1 MHLRLPH
8 SLHYPI
14 TVTELLKQPNDNVD
28 KFTPLFAYFYQTKV
42 TEGDELGNVFEV
54 DKTFPT
60 RFESNVEGT
69 FKRWKIVAGA
79 VITHA
84 GEDIAEIEE
93 LCAHGVQYGGM
104 CVNCGKDMTEY
115 AFHDPSSPRAIRILI
130 RPSYRRS
137 YVTNQVDAS
146 RAQINMI
153 HDNVALRVSEDE
165 ATKVEEEAKR
175 RLIASKKL
183 SLVVDLDQT
192 IIHATV
198 DPTIAD
204 WQKDPEN
211 PNYEAVKDVR
221 AFQLVDDGPG
231 ARGCWYYIK
240 LRPGLEGFLESVS
253 KLYELHIYT
262 MGTRAYAQNIAKL
275 IDPDRRIFGDRILSR
290 DESGSLVAK
299 NLQRLFPVDTKMV
312 VIIDDRGDVWK
323 WNENLIKVTPYDF
336 FVGIGDINSSFLPK
350 KPKLKITS
358 KAAEAA
364 SVPNPNKDLAPE
376 ATISEPEPIING
388 GSSDVQTVEDRNAE
402 TLSAESSISALEQ
415 LVSMGGGDD
424 PGILLAQASQQ
435 DEAIAAQQQDQPLL
449 QKQKQLDAED
459 DAKAA
464 ELGMN
469 GESQLHTPDSEKPHH
484 RNLLHDDDDELL
496 YLEYSLS
503 RIHSEFFDTYTR
515 QLADAQGG
523 RLAELRGT
531 HRRRVH
537 ANGSLDL
544 DIIPD
549 IKTIMPAIKAR
560 VLAKV
565 VIVFSGVVPLGID
578 IQSSD
583 IALWA
588 KSFGAKVEEHVSRRS
603 TTHVIAARNRTAKVR
618 QAVRRGR
625 GKIKIVTMKWLMNSI
640 SRWARQDETPYL
652 LKTDDGEAGK
662 PGPGEE
668 DEVLS
673 DSEELGSAFD
683 TDGDT
688 TDAEGSQNPKHGQK
702 LTIKTSYAT
711 DDEDLDGLLPDDIV
725 DEKSPVGGTNDD
737 WEEMNHELEEF
748 LGSDAEDSDADSVAS
763 EESGRSGIR
772 SKRPTGKR
780 THDQFSDSIDEGSPA
795 TKKQSP
801 ARSTNLSQSQ
811 LSESGLAT
819 PDITAGED
827 VEKAEEDDDGWG
839 DFEADLETEL
849 AGSEERDEG

>member
-1 MHLRLPH
+1 M
-8 SLHYPI
+8 
-14 TVTELLKQPNDNVD
+14 
-28 KFTPLFAYFYQTKV
+28 
-42 TEGDELGNVFEV
+42 
-54 DKTFPT
+54 
-60 RFESNVEGT
+60 
-69 FKRWKIVAGA
+69 
-79 VITHA
+79 
-84 GEDIAEIEE
+84 
-93 LCAHGVQYGGM
+93 
-104 CVNCGKDMTEY
+104 NCGKDMTEY
-115 AFHDPSSPRAIRILI
+115 ACMDPETLVHLADILI
-130 RPSYRRS
+130 RASHRRS
-137 YVTNQVDAS
+137 YVTTQLDAS

-211 PNYEAVKDVR
+211 PNHEAVKDVR

-240 LRPGLEGFLESVS
+240 LRPGLKDFLDGVS

-350 KPKLKITS
+350 KPKIKITA
-358 KAAEAA
+358 KTAEAA
-364 SVPNPNKDLAPE
+364 AVPNPNQDLPSE
-376 ATISEPEPIING
+376 ATKAEPEPQTNG
-388 GSSDVQTVEDRNAE
+388 RPTNAE
-402 TLSAESSISALEQ
+402 NSGDNDAEQPSADSSISALEQ
-415 LVSMGGGDD
+415 LVSMGGGSD
-424 PGILLAQASQQ
+424 PNVLLAQASQQ
-435 DEAIAAQQQDQPLL
+435 DEAITAQLQEQPLL
-449 QKQKQLDAED
+449 QKQKQLEAED

-464 ELGMN
+464 ELGVN
-469 GESQLHTPDSEKPHH
+469 GDSKVHTPELEKPHH

-496 YLEYSLS
+496 YLEHSLS
-503 RIHSEFFDTYTR
+503 KVHAEFFETYAR

-531 HRRRVH
+531 HRRR
-537 ANGSLDL
+537 APASGNIDL
-544 DIIPD
+544 DIVPD
-549 IKTIMPAIKAR
+549 IKAIMPTIKAR

-588 KSFGAKVEEHVSRRS
+588 KSFGAKVEEHVSRRA

-618 QAVRRGR
+618 KAVRRGR
-625 GKIKIVTMKWLMNSI
+625 GKIKIVNMKWLLDSI

-652 LKTDDGEAGK
+652 LATDDGESVK

-673 DSEELGSAFD
+673 DSEELESAFD

-688 TDAEGSQNPKHGQK
+688 TDVEGSQKLKLGHK

-711 DDEDLDGLLPDDIV
+711 DDEDLEDLMPDDVV

-737 WEEMNHELEEF
+737 WQEMHDELEEF
-748 LGSDAEDSDADSVAS
+748 LGSDADDSDGDSVAS
-763 EESGRSGIR
+763 EESGLSSIR
-772 SKRPTGKR
+772 SKKALGKR
-780 THDQFSDSIDEGSPA
+780 SHDQISDGLDDILPTTKRSSPG
-795 TKKQSP
+795 
-801 ARSTNLSQSQ
+801 RSVTLSQSQ
-811 LSESGLAT
+811 LSESGLPT

-827 VEKAEEDDDGWG
+827 AEKADTDDDGWG

-849 AGSEERDEG
+849 AGSEERGEG

>member
-28 KFTPLFAYFYQTKV
+28 KFTPLFAYFYKTKV

-69 FKRWKIVAGA
+69 FKRWKIVEGA

-104 CVNCGKDMTEY
+104 CVNCGKDMTE
-115 AFHDPSSPRAIRILI
+115 
-130 RPSYRRS
+130 RS
-137 YVTNQVDAS
+137 YVTNQLDAS

-198 DPTIAD
+198 DPTVAD

-240 LRPGLEGFLESVS
+240 LRPGLKDFLDSVS
-253 KLYELHIYT
+253 TLYELHIYT

-323 WNENLIKVTPYDF
+323 WNDNLIKVTPYDF

-350 KPKLKITS
+350 KPKIKITS
-358 KAAEAA
+358 KTAEAA
-364 SVPNPNKDLAPE
+364 AVREPNQDLPPE
-376 ATISEPEPIING
+376 ATIAIPEPKING
-388 GSSDVQTVEDRNAE
+388 GTSITEKLEDKQAE
-402 TLSAESSISALEQ
+402 TPSADSGISALEQ

-424 PGILLAQASQQ
+424 PGLLLSQASQQ
-435 DEAIAAQQQDQPLL
+435 DEAIAAQLQDQPLL
-449 QKQKQLDAED
+449 QKQKQLEAED
-459 DAKAA
+459 DAEAA
-464 ELGMN
+464 KLGVN
-469 GESQLHTPDSEKPHH
+469 GESQVQTPESEKPHH

-496 YLEYSLS
+496 YLEHSLS
-503 RIHSEFFDTYTR
+503 KIHSEFFEAYAR

-531 HRRRVH
+531 HRRRIH
-537 ANGSLDL
+537 TNGSLDL
-544 DIIPD
+544 DIVPD
-549 IKTIMPAIKAR
+549 IKIIMPAIKAR
-560 VLAKV
+560 VLARV
-565 VIVFSGVVPLGID
+565 AIVFSGVVPLGID
-578 IQSSD
+578 IQTSD

-588 KSFGAKVEEHVSRRS
+588 KSFGAKVEEDVSRRS

-618 QAVRRGR
+618 QAVRRGK
-625 GKIKIVTMKWLMNSI
+625 GKIKIVNTKWLMDSI
-640 SRWARQDETPYL
+640 SRWARQEETPYL

-683 TDGDT
+683 TDGDI
-688 TDAEGSQNPKHGQK
+688 TDVEGSQNLKVAQK
-702 LTIKTSYAT
+702 LTIKTTYAT
-711 DDEDLDGLLPDDIV
+711 DDEDLEGLLPDDIV

-737 WEEMNHELEEF
+737 WEEMNNELEEF
-748 LGSDAEDSDADSVAS
+748 LGSDAEDSDGDSVAS
-763 EESGRSGIR
+763 EESGRSSIR
-772 SKRPTGKR
+772 SKRPAGKR
-780 THDQFSDSIDEGSPA
+780 THDQISDAVDEDLPA

-801 ARSTNLSQSQ
+801 GRSTNLNQSQ

-827 VEKAEEDDDGWG
+827 AEKADTDDDGWG

-849 AGSEERDEG
+849 AGSEERGEG

>member
-8 SLHYPI
+8 TLHYPI

-28 KFTPLFAYFYQTKV
+28 KFTPLFAYFYKTRV

-69 FKRWKIVAGA
+69 FKRWKIVEGA

-84 GEDIAEIEE
+84 GYVLVDNFRWIVADTLKREDIAEIEE

-104 CVNCGKDMTEY
+104 CVNCGKDMTE
-115 AFHDPSSPRAIRILI
+115 
-130 RPSYRRS
+130 RS
-137 YVTNQVDAS
+137 YVTNQVDSS

-175 RLIASKKL
+175 RLIALEKL

-198 DPTIAD
+198 DPTVAD

-211 PNYEAVKDVR
+211 PNYGAVKDVR

-240 LRPGLEGFLESVS
+240 LRPGLKDFLDSVS

-350 KPKLKITS
+350 KPKIKITS
-358 KAAEAA
+358 KTAEAA
-364 SVPNPNKDLAPE
+364 AIPDPNQDLAPG
-376 ATISEPEPIING
+376 ATTTEPEPKING
-388 GSSDVQTVEDRNAE
+388 RIANAE
-402 TLSAESSISALEQ
+402 KSEAHKAETSSAETSISTLEQ

-424 PGILLAQASQQ
+424 PSLLLVQASQQ
-435 DEAIAAQQQDQPLL
+435 DEAIAAQLQDQPLL

-464 ELGMN
+464 KLGVN
-469 GESQLHTPDSEKPHH
+469 GESQVHTPESEKPHH
-484 RNLLHDDDDELL
+484 RNLLHDDDDELR
-496 YLEYSLS
+496 YLEHSLS
-503 RIHSEFFDTYTR
+503 KIHAEFFATYHR

-537 ANGSLDL
+537 TNGSLDL

-588 KSFGAKVEEHVSRRS
+588 KSFGAKVEEDVSRRS

-625 GKIKIVTMKWLMNSI
+625 GRIKIVNTRWLMDSI
-640 SRWARQDETPYL
+640 SRWARQEETPYL

-688 TDAEGSQNPKHGQK
+688 TDAEGSQNHRLGQK

-711 DDEDLDGLLPDDIV
+711 DDEDFEGLLPDDIV

-737 WEEMNHELEEF
+737 WQEMNNELEEF
-748 LGSDAEDSDADSVAS
+748 LGSDAEDSDGDSVAS
-763 EESGRSGIR
+763 EESARVSIR
-772 SKRPTGKR
+772 SKKPAGKR
-780 THDQFSDSIDEGSPA
+780 THDEISDGLDEGVPA

-811 LSESGLAT
+811 LRESGLAR
-819 PDITAGED
+819 PDVAAGED
-827 VEKAEEDDDGWG
+827 VEKEDTDDDGWG
-839 DFEADLETEL
+839 DLEADLETEL
-849 AGSEERDEG
+849 AGSEERGEG

>member
-14 TVTELLKQPNDNVD
+14 TVTELLKQPNDVVD
-28 KFTPLFAYFYQTKV
+28 KFTPLFAYFYKTRV
-42 TEGDELGNVFEV
+42 TEGDELGNLFEV

-69 FKRWKIVAGA
+69 FKRWKIVEGA

-104 CVNCGKDMTEY
+104 CVNCGKDMTE
-115 AFHDPSSPRAIRILI
+115 
-130 RPSYRRS
+130 RS
-137 YVTNQVDAS
+137 YVTNQADSS

-198 DPTIAD
+198 DPTVAD
-204 WQKDPEN
+204 WQKDPDN
-211 PNYEAVKDVR
+211 PNHEAVKDVR

-240 LRPGLEGFLESVS
+240 LRPGLKDFLDSVS

-350 KPKLKITS
+350 KPKIKITS

-364 SVPNPNKDLAPE
+364 AVPDPNQDLAPE
-376 ATISEPEPIING
+376 ATIAEPEPKING
-388 GSSDVQTVEDRNAE
+388 RIANVEAPETQKADTSSAE
-402 TLSAESSISALEQ
+402 TSISALEQ

-424 PGILLAQASQQ
+424 PSLLLVQASQQ
-435 DEAIAAQQQDQPLL
+435 DEAIAAQLQDQPLL

-464 ELGMN
+464 KLGAN
-469 GESQLHTPDSEKPHH
+469 GDHQVQTPESERPHH
-484 RNLLHDDDDELL
+484 RNLLRDDDDELL
-496 YLEYSLS
+496 YLEHSLS
-503 RIHSEFFDTYTR
+503 KIHTEFFETYAR

-537 ANGSLDL
+537 TNGSLDL
-544 DIIPD
+544 DLVPD
-549 IKTIMPAIKAR
+549 IKIIMPAIKAR

-588 KSFGAKVEEHVSRRS
+588 KSFGAKVEEDVSRRS

-625 GKIKIVTMKWLMNSI
+625 GRIKIVNTKWLMDSI
-640 SRWARQDETPYL
+640 SRWSRQEETPYF

-668 DEVLS
+668 DGVLS

-688 TDAEGSQNPKHGQK
+688 TDVESSQNPRVGQK

-711 DDEDLDGLLPDDIV
+711 DDEDLEDLLPDDLV

-737 WEEMNHELEEF
+737 WQEMHNELEEF
-748 LGSDAEDSDADSVAS
+748 LGSDAEDSDGDSVAS
-763 EESGRSGIR
+763 EESSRVSIR
-772 SKRPTGKR
+772 SRKPAGKR
-780 THDQFSDSIDEGSPA
+780 THDEISDDPEEGFPA
-795 TKKQSP
+795 TKKHSP
-801 ARSTNLSQSQ
+801 GRPTTVSQNQPSDSA
-811 LSESGLAT
+811 LTAL
-819 PDITAGED
+819 DIGAGED
-827 VEKAEEDDDGWG
+827 GDKADTDDDGWD

-849 AGSEERDEG
+849 AGSEERGEG

>member
-28 KFTPLFAYFYQTKV
+28 KFTPLFAYFYKTRV

-69 FKRWKIVAGA
+69 FKRWKIVEGA
-79 VITHA
+79 VITHG

-104 CVNCGKDMTEY
+104 CVNCGKDMTE
-115 AFHDPSSPRAIRILI
+115 
-130 RPSYRRS
+130 RS

-198 DPTIAD
+198 DPTVAD

-211 PNYEAVKDVR
+211 PNYEAVKGVR

-240 LRPGLEGFLESVS
+240 LRPGLKDFLDSVS

-350 KPKLKITS
+350 KPKIKITS
-358 KAAEAA
+358 KSAEAA
-364 SVPNPNKDLAPE
+364 AAPDPNQDLAPE
-376 ATISEPEPIING
+376 ATIIEPEPKTNG
-388 GSSDVQTVEDRNAE
+388 RIANATE
-402 TLSAESSISALEQ
+402 SEAQKGKTSSAESGISALEQ

-424 PGILLAQASQQ
+424 PSLLLVQASQQ
-435 DEAIAAQQQDQPLL
+435 DEAIAAQLQDQPLL

-464 ELGMN
+464 KLGMN
-469 GESQLHTPDSEKPHH
+469 GESQVHAPESEKPHH

-496 YLEYSLS
+496 YLEQSLS
-503 RIHSEFFDTYTR
+503 QIHAEFFETYTR

-531 HRRRVH
+531 QRRRVH
-537 ANGSLDL
+537 TNGSLDL

-549 IKTIMPAIKAR
+549 IKIIMPAIKAR

-588 KSFGAKVEEHVSRRS
+588 KSFGAKVEEDVSRRS

-625 GKIKIVTMKWLMNSI
+625 GRIKIVNTKWLMDSI
-640 SRWARQDETPYL
+640 SRWARQEETPYL

-688 TDAEGSQNPKHGQK
+688 TDAESSQNLRRAQK
-702 LTIKTSYAT
+702 LTIKTNYTT
-711 DDEDLDGLLPDDIV
+711 DDEDLEGLLPDDIV

-737 WEEMNHELEEF
+737 WQEMNNELEEF
-748 LGSDAEDSDADSVAS
+748 LGSDAEDSDGDSVAS
-763 EESGRSGIR
+763 EESGRVSIR
-772 SKRPTGKR
+772 SRKLAGKR
-780 THDQFSDSIDEGSPA
+780 TYDEVGDSLDEGFPA

-801 ARSTNLSQSQ
+801 GRSTNIKSQSQ
-811 LSESGLAT
+811 LNESALVTAN
-819 PDITAGED
+819 IAAGED
-827 VEKAEEDDDGWG
+827 AGKVDTDDDGWG

-849 AGSEERDEG
+849 AGSEERGEG

>member
-8 SLHYPI
+8 NLHYPI
-14 TVTELLKQPNDNVD
+14 TVTDLLKQPNDNVD
-28 KFTPLFAYFYQTKV
+28 KFTPLFTYFYKTRV
-42 TEGDELGNVFEV
+42 TESDELNNVFEV

-69 FKRWKIVAGA
+69 FKRWKIAEGA
-79 VITHA
+79 VITHG
-84 GEDIAEIEE
+84 GEVIAEIEE
-93 LCAHGVQYGGM
+93 LCSHGVQYGGM
-104 CVNCGKDMTEY
+104 CVECGKDMTE
-115 AFHDPSSPRAIRILI
+115 
-130 RPSYRRS
+130 RS

-165 ATKVEEEAKR
+165 ATKVEEEVKR
-175 RLIASKKL
+175 RLLKARKL

-198 DPTIAD
+198 DPTVAD
-204 WQKDPEN
+204 WQRDPDN

-240 LRPGLEGFLESVS
+240 LRPGLKDFLDSVS
-253 KLYELHIYT
+253 NLYELHIYT

-350 KPKLKITS
+350 KPKIKITS
-358 KAAEAA
+358 KAAETTV
-364 SVPNPNKDLAPE
+364 SPDPNQDLATN
-376 ATISEPEPIING
+376 ATIIEPEPKVNG
-388 GSSDVQTVEDRNAE
+388 QSADVEKSETPKAEISSAETGSST
-402 TLSAESSISALEQ
+402 LEQ

-424 PGILLAQASQQ
+424 PGLLLVQASEQ
-435 DEAIAAQQQDQPLL
+435 DEAIAAQLQEQPLL
-449 QKQKQLDAED
+449 QKQKQLEAED

-464 ELGMN
+464 KLGVD
-469 GESQLHTPDSEKPHH
+469 GESQVHTPETEKPHH
-484 RNLLHDDDDELL
+484 RNLLHDDDDELV
-496 YLEYSLS
+496 YLERSLS
-503 RIHSEFFDTYTR
+503 KVHAEFFKTYHKVNNNDR
-515 QLADAQGG
+515 
-523 RLAELRGT
+523 
-531 HRRRVH
+531 
-537 ANGSLDL
+537 LDL
-544 DIIPD
+544 DIVPD

-588 KSFGAKVEEHVSRRS
+588 KSFGAKVEENVSRRS

-618 QAVRRGR
+618 QAIRRGR
-625 GKIKIVTMKWLMNSI
+625 GRIKIVNTKWLMDSI
-640 SRWARQDETPYL
+640 SRWARQEETPYL

-662 PGPGEE
+662 PGPGED

-673 DSEELGSAFD
+673 DSEELGSAFE

-688 TDAEGSQNPKHGQK
+688 TDAESSQNSRLGQK
-702 LTIKTSYAT
+702 LTIKTNYAT
-711 DDEDLDGLLPDDIV
+711 DDEDLEDLLPDDIV

-737 WEEMNHELEEF
+737 WQEMNNELEEF
-748 LGSDAEDSDADSVAS
+748 LGSDADDSDGDSVAS
-763 EESGRSGIR
+763 EESGRMSIR
-772 SKRPTGKR
+772 SKKPSGKR
-780 THDQFSDSIDEGSPA
+780 THDEISDGLDDGFPA

-801 ARSTNLSQSQ
+801 GRSTNMSASQPNESEVGRSQ
-811 LSESGLAT
+811 FT
-819 PDITAGED
+819 TGED
-827 VEKAEEDDDGWG
+827 AEKVETDDDGWG
-839 DFEADLETEL
+839 DFEADLEIEL
-849 AGSEERDEG
+849 AGSEERGEG